1 MGIITSI
8 SVVKDNVWTY
18 SLKITDFILFIFK
31 GYRPEAM
38 WKTVIA
44 SLNQCQSIERFQ
56 WFAHAKLCKT
66 KNPSWN
72 VTNDLFCWLCPAGT
86 NIIELWQPSKS
97 FYRYPSYMKAGPL
110 GKTCPR
116 LTWPKGGHL
125 HQLSFLIHLTT
136 SHSQWPP
143 SLAMTHAGSDE
154 PAWSQ
159 LVLSRFSQQL
169 LQAHFPEKHLTL
181 PLPLTWLS

>member
-1 MGIITSI
+1 MENYARL
-8 SVVKDNVWTY
+8 K
-18 SLKITDFILFIFK
+18 SL
-31 GYRPEAM
+31 PELWLM
-38 WKTVIA
+38 IY
-44 SLNQCQSIERFQ
+44 
-56 WFAHAKLCKT
+56 FADYIP
-66 KNPSWN
+66 NIPYI
-72 VTNDLFCWLCPAGT
+72 PADT
-86 NIIELWQPSKS
+86 NIIELWQPFKS

-110 GKTCPR
+110 GNTCPR

-125 HQLSFLIHLTT
+125 HQRSFLIHLTT

-181 PLPLTWLS
+181 PLPLTWLSYSVIISLSFLNLGVDIFRLPMSETCCKLLV